1 MPGPLDR
8 PVEGLGARRSGLGSP
23 LLIDPQ
29 VGGYDTGKG
38 MSMVK
43 EFKEFLLRGNLLD
56 LAVAVVIGVAFT
68 AVVNAF
74 VNSLIT
80 PLIKAI
86 FGGKSQFNSLHFT
99 IHGSRFAY
107 GSFLNALLS
116 FVIIAAVIF
125 FLVIKPVNSLMD
137 RLGMTPK
144 EEPRKECP
152 ECLSN
157 IPEAATRCAYCTS
170 QLTPTAPGA

>member
-1 MPGPLDR
+1 
-8 PVEGLGARRSGLGSP
+8 
-23 LLIDPQ
+23 
-29 VGGYDTGKG
+29 
-38 MSMVK
+38 MVK

-74 VNSLIT
+74 VANLIT

-86 FGGKSQFNSLHFT
+86 FGGSAQFKNLSFT
-99 IHGSRFAY
+99 LHGSRFAY
-107 GSFLNALLS
+107 GAFLNAALS

-137 RLGMTPK
+137 RMGFTPQDD
-144 EEPRKECP
+144 PVRQCP
-152 ECLSN
+152 ECLSKV
-157 IPEAATRCAYCTS
+157 PEEATRCAYCTS
-170 QLTPTAPGA
+170 VLTPASSGSAG